1 MKIQEQFDYVYN
13 EYSKCLFNIA
23 YGYLKDKED
32 SADVIQTVFLKALDK
47 NINFKTYDDIKY
59 YLIRITINCC
69 LDVLKSAYKKKVVL
83 NNEIVLNFNNPNNY
97 LNEDSSNLDLIN
109 SIDCL
114 NDKYKTVIILRY
126 YDLMS
131 INEIAKTLKISVDAT
146 KKRLERAKK
155 MIKTLMER
163 N

>member
-1 MKIQEQFDYVYN
+1 MRIQEQFDYVYN
-13 EYSKCLFNIA
+13 ENVKSLFNIA

-32 SADVIQTVFLKALDK
+32 SADVIQTVFLKVLDK

-69 LDVLKSAYKKKVVL
+69 LDLLKSSYKKKVVL
-83 NNEIVLNFNNPNNY
+83 NNEMVMNFNETK
-97 LNEDSSNLDLIN
+97 NESSSNLNLVAY
-109 SIDCL
+109 IDKL
-114 NDKYKTVIILRY
+114 SDKYKTIIILRY

-131 INEIAKTLKISVDAT
+131 ISEIAQTLRISVDAT

>member
-1 MKIQEQFDYVYN
+1 MRIQEQFDYVYN
-13 EYSKCLFNIA
+13 ENVKSLFNIA

-69 LDVLKSAYKKKVVL
+69 LDLLKSSYKKKVVL
-83 NNEIVLNFNNPNNY
+83 NNELVMNFNETK
-97 LNEDSSNLDLIN
+97 NESSSNLNLVAY
-109 SIDCL
+109 IDKL
-114 NDKYKTVIILRY
+114 SDKYKTIIILRY

-131 INEIAKTLKISVDAT
+131 ISEIAQTLRISVDAT

>member
-1 MKIQEQFDYVYN
+1 MRIQEQFDYVYN
-13 EYSKCLFNIA
+13 ENVKSLFNIA

-69 LDVLKSAYKKKVVL
+69 LDLLKSSYKKKVVL
-83 NNEIVLNFNNPNNY
+83 NNEMVMNFNETK
-97 LNEDSSNLDLIN
+97 NESSSNLNLVAY
-109 SIDCL
+109 IDKL
-114 NDKYKTVIILRY
+114 SDKYKTIIILRY

-131 INEIAKTLKISVDAT
+131 ISEIAQTLRISVDAT